1 MGAEME
7 WTRRIARVVAVFAI
21 ALGAGHLVQTMS
33 HRNAAKPAASAALK
47 EKPKAIEQV
56 AAGPEALAPTP
67 APAPAPQVTLPK
79 VPLAELAPPR
89 IETPVAETPVAET
102 PAAEAPVAGTA
113 AAACP
118 VTLDLMSEPAA
129 MIGLTLVAPCHPNER
144 VVLQHAGLTVT
155 AMTTAT
161 GALFTGLPALESP
174 AQVTIVFADATRA
187 EGSTEIPD
195 LAGLRR
201 FGIQWQGE
209 DFFDL
214 HAFEQNAAYGEP
226 GDVSPQN
233 TRDPSSLLPAGEG
246 FLTLLGDPAAPA
258 PLLAEVY
265 TWPADP
271 AVKADVVIEAIVA
284 AGSCGQEMLGQTVSS
299 VGGRAE
305 VKDLSVAMPE
315 CDAEGGYLLLKN
327 LAPEMNIAAVN

>member
-1 MGAEME
+1 ME

-33 HRNAAKPAASAALK
+33 HRSAAKPVASAALK

-67 APAPAPQVTLPK
+67 ATAPAPQVTLPK

-89 IETPVAETPVAET
+89 LDKPVAEVAEAT
-102 PAAEAPVAGTA
+102 LPAAGTTETA
-113 AAACP
+113 EAACP

-161 GALFTGLPALESP
+161 GALFTGLPALENP

-187 EGSTEIPD
+187 AASTDIPD

-214 HAFEQNAAYGEP
+214 HAFEHNAAYGEP

-233 TRDPSSLLPAGEG
+233 TRDPSSLLPAAQG
-246 FLTLLGDPAAPA
+246 FLTLLGDPTAPA
-258 PLLAEVY
+258 PLLAEIY

-271 AVKADVVIEAIVA
+271 AVKADVVVEAVVTTD
-284 AGSCGQEMLGQTVSS
+284 SCGQEMLGQTVSS
-299 VGGRAE
+299 VGGSAE